1 MWYILNMKCSLTA
14 VLLLFIITKSVSGQE
29 PVTYL
34 NAWREQNPIEKLYLH
49 TDRETYFP
57 GQQVWLKGYLLMDF
71 LPSVKSSGMYVELL
85 DDKQVINRQVFPAIG
100 GLSRGQ
106 INLPD
111 TLAEGLYTIRAY
123 TLHMLNQEPGYLHK
137 KLIRVI
143 NAGKSPPKNNPLAG
157 NVVTINFFPEGGN
170 LITGLNNTVAFKM
183 TDQSGMPVNGKGR
196 VFDSRDKAV
205 AKFTSYHDGMGYF
218 DLPVTE
224 GLSYYAVQDG
234 QENQKYPL
242 PQQTKKG
249 VVLRVFNVANGKQFE
264 IQQTGADPDFKAAYM
279 VGQMQ
284 HHIVF
289 TKILQKEKDEHTG
302 TLQTANLLSGVMQ
315 ITVFNDKHQPLAER
329 LTFIDNK
336 EYRVPATLLAETVNN
351 NSRQKNNWSINF
363 PTSFT
368 GNISVAV
375 TDADFDTLT
384 YRTSNIFSA
393 FLLNADIKG
402 YVHHPSWYFTNE
414 GEMADNA
421 LDLVMMTNG
430 WRRFRWEELS
440 LKTTAPLRYQDP
452 GFIQVKGLVN
462 MGHTRKVFADKNFL
476 LKIITADTAA
486 NMQMIKTDA
495 KGEFVIDS
503 MFFFGKAKL
512 LFTDIKGRRGNDIK
526 VKASGDSLMQVFA
539 LPAEKTPGL
548 KYADDALFAEFFKT
562 YQQQWGKTLADVTVK
577 AKKKTTVEELES
589 RYVSGLF
596 AGDAIRKMNLLEETM
611 YGYNNIFDYIQFRVP
626 GVGVVLNEDS
636 NEQQLFYRHN
646 QNSTISSMGS
656 EPMTLY
662 LDEIETS
669 ASVLAGIQPSK
680 IAYIKLFSSFVGA
693 SGAGGNGVLAFYTRK
708 GDDALADMPLMGD
721 ELFYTG
727 YTVIKDFYSP
737 DYTVAKRDVAS
748 SDERITLYWNAG
760 IPVDKKENKVPVTF
774 FNNDKTKRFKIV
786 VEGVSNEGRLVFI
799 EKVIELNKKAF

>member
-1 MWYILNMKCSLTA
+1 MWYILNMKCSLP
-14 VLLLFIITKSVSGQE
+14 VVLLLLFITKSVYGQE
-29 PVTYL
+29 PVTNL
-34 NAWREQNPIEKLYLH
+34 NSWRENNPIEKLYLH

-85 DDKQVINRQVFPAIG
+85 DGKQVINRQVFPAIG

-106 INLPD
+106 IDLPD
-111 TLAEGLYTIRAY
+111 TLADGLYTIRAY
-123 TLHMLNQEPGYLHK
+123 TLHMLNQEPVYLHK

-143 NAGKSPPKNNPLAG
+143 NTNKSSKSSNASTG
-157 NVVTINFFPEGGN
+157 NAVIMNFFPEGGN
-170 LITGLNNTVAFKM
+170 LITGLNNTVAFKI
-183 TDQSGMPVNGKGR
+183 TDQAGMPLNGKGR
-196 VFDSRDKAV
+196 VFDSRDKEV

-234 QENQKYPL
+234 SENQKYPL
-242 PQQTKKG
+242 PEQTKKG

-264 IQQTGADPDFKAAYM
+264 IQQTGTDPDFKAAYI
-279 VGQMQ
+279 VGQIQ
-284 HHIVF
+284 HHVVF
-289 TKILQKEKDEHTG
+289 TKTLQKEKDEHTG
-302 TLQTANLLSGVMQ
+302 TLQTSNLLSGVMQ

-351 NSRQKNNWSINF
+351 NSRQKNSWSINF
-363 PTSFT
+363 PASFT

-375 TDADFDTLT
+375 TDADFDTAV
-384 YRTSNIFSA
+384 YRSQNILSA

-402 YVHHPSWYFTNE
+402 YVHCPSWYFTNE
-414 GEMADNA
+414 GEVTDNA

-430 WRRFRWEELS
+430 WRRFRWEELP
-440 LKTTAPLRYQDP
+440 LKAATPLQYKDP

-462 MGHTRKVFADKNFL
+462 MGNTKKVFADKNFL
-476 LKIITADTAA
+476 LKVITADTAA
-486 NMQMIKTDA
+486 NMQMIKTDS
-495 KGEFVIDS
+495 KGAFVIDS

-526 VKASGDSLMQVFA
+526 VQASGDSLMKAFT

-548 KYADDALFAEFFKT
+548 RYADDALFAEFFKA
-562 YQQQWGKTLADVTVK
+562 YQQQLGKTLADVTVK
-577 AKKKTTVEELES
+577 AKKKTTAEELES
-589 RYVSGLF
+589 RYVSALF
-596 AGDAIRKMNLLEETM
+596 AGDAVRKMNLLEETM
-611 YGYNNIFDYIQFRVP
+611 YGYNNIFDYIQFRIP
-626 GVGVVLNEDS
+626 GVGVVLNEET

-656 EPMTLY
+656 EAMTLY

-669 ASVLAGIQPSK
+669 SSVMASIQPSK
-680 IAYIKLFSSFVGA
+680 IAYIKVFSSFVGA
-693 SGAGGNGVLAFYTRK
+693 SGAGGNGVMAFYTRK
-708 GDDALADMPLMGD
+708 GDDILADTPLMGD
-721 ELFYTG
+721 ELLYTG
-727 YTVIKDFYSP
+727 YAVIKDFYAP
-737 DYTVAKRDVAS
+737 DYTVAKRDDAS
-748 SDERITLYWNAG
+748 SDDRITLYWNAG

-799 EKVIELNKKAF
+799 EKIIELNKKAF